1 MKKII
6 LVAGLIA
13 ASGTLIADDFILDY
27 EFADGEIASG
37 AEVNANFQ
45 ALEGKANEHDV
56 DATYNNA
63 VLGSGLTNLQYSI
76 VDCTQELGQ
85 YNTAV
90 GVGAIDT
97 NVYGSSNTAM
107 GYSALANMTPD
118 VNAMFTSGAG
128 CTIGGDQNTAVGAL
142 SGAASTLATG
152 QTSVGYSSLDS
163 MTGNVSPN
171 TAIGAF
177 AMSDAASGGFNTA
190 VGYAALALE
199 RTVADNVGDW
209 NTAVGNRAM
218 SRNINGTRN
227 TAVGAGALASG
238 VGNQGSYNVAIG
250 FNALGS
256 NDGDPTVDD
265 VAGCEFANGYLEGN
279 GSANVGI
286 GYAALGAVDMGC
298 RNTAVGHSAG
308 PTYNGGSEFV
318 NTTALGYEA
327 EVTQSNQ
334 IALGNDDIETV
345 VTAGTLTLGQITYP
359 NVSGNTDQVLVT
371 NGTDTASWVDVST
384 LPGVAMMTDE
394 LTGRIAEL
402 ESRLEEQQEYLLAVI
417 EAQQEQIAALERVVS
432 MDQFAAR

>member
-13 ASGTLIADDFILDY
+13 TSGALIADELILDY

-45 ALEGKANEHDV
+45 ALEGKSNEHDV

-90 GVGAIDT
+90 GVGAIET

-107 GYSALANMTPD
+107 GYSALTNITPD
-118 VNAMFTSGAG
+118 VNTMFTSGGG

-142 SGAASTLATG
+142 SGSASTSATG
-152 QTSVGYSSLDS
+152 QTSVGYRSLDS
-163 MTGNVSPN
+163 MTGSVSPN
-171 TAIGAF
+171 TAIGAY
-177 AMSDAASGGFNTA
+177 AMSDAAIGGSNTA

-199 RTVADNVGDW
+199 RTVADNVGAW
-209 NTAVGNRAM
+209 NTAVGDRAM
-218 SRNINGTRN
+218 RRNINGRRN
-227 TAVGAGALASG
+227 TAVGAGALASFA
-238 VGNQGSYNVAIG
+238 GNQGSYNVAIG
-250 FNALGS
+250 FNALSS
-256 NDGDPTVDD
+256 NDGDPAVDD
-265 VAGCEFANGYLEGN
+265 VAGCESGGGYSYGN

-286 GYAALGAVDMGC
+286 GYEALGAVDMGC
-298 RNTAVGHSAG
+298 RNTAVGHEAG
-308 PTYNGGSEFV
+308 PTSGDFV
-318 NTTALGYEA
+318 NTAALGYKA
-327 EVTQSNQ
+327 AVTQSNQ
-334 IALGNDDIETV
+334 ITLGNGDIETV

-371 NGTDTASWVDVST
+371 NGTDTASWVDIGS
-384 LPGVAMMTDE
+384 LPRVAMMTDE

>member
-1 MKKII
+1 MKRSL
-6 LVAGLIA
+6 LVLGLIA
-13 ASGTLIADDFILDY
+13 ASGALIADELILDY

-63 VLGSGLTNLQYSI
+63 VLGNGLTNLQYSI

-90 GVGAIDT
+90 GVGAIDA
-97 NVYGSSNTAM
+97 NIYGSNNTAM
-107 GYSALANMTPD
+107 GYSALANITPD
-118 VNAMFTSGAG
+118 VNALFTSGAG

-142 SGAASTLATG
+142 SASASTLATG
-152 QTSVGYSSLDS
+152 QTSVGYRSLDS
-163 MTGNVSPN
+163 MTGAVSPN

-177 AMSDAASGGFNTA
+177 AMAEAATGGANTA
-190 VGYAALALE
+190 LGYAALALE
-199 RTVADNVGDW
+199 RSDADNLGGW
-209 NTAVGNRAM
+209 NTAVGDRAM
-218 SRNINGTRN
+218 RRHANGSRN
-227 TAVGAGALASG
+227 TAVGAGALASS

-250 FNALGS
+250 FNALSS
-256 NDGDPTVDD
+256 NDGDSTVDD
-265 VAGCEFANGYLEGN
+265 VAGCEFANGYFEGN
-279 GSANVGI
+279 ASANVGI
-286 GYAALGAVDMGC
+286 GYAALGAIDMGC
-298 RNTAVGHSAG
+298 RNTAVGHQAG

-318 NTTALGYEA
+318 NTTALGYKA

-334 IALGNDDIETV
+334 IVLGNGDIEAV

-384 LPGVAMMTDE
+384 LPGVAMITDE

-417 EAQQEQIAALERVVS
+417 EAQQEQIAKLES
-432 MDQFAAR
+432 MVGATQLASR